1 LFNQIKFMRNFLSIL
16 LILACSISYG
26 QYTGNTPWSD
36 CYGQNK
42 ECKKVGCSDIKIETS
57 ESEPVMAI
65 VKKNDKV
72 FRHSYISKN
81 SSFTFELPDGVYQV
95 FFYYGKNWDNYKKMS
110 SGDCNNLLGGFLTDE
125 YVSKDDPITIKGQI
139 LIYTLE
145 SVTLGNFSPKS
156 SELSEIF

>member
-1 LFNQIKFMRNFLSIL
+1 MKNALSVF
-16 LILACSISYG
+16 LILTCCISYS
-26 QYTGNTPWSD
+26 QSTGNTPWSD

-42 ECKKVGCSDIKIETS
+42 ECKVNGCSEIKIETS
-57 ESEPVMAI
+57 NSEPVMAI
-65 VKKNDKV
+65 IKKNDKV
-72 FRHSYISKN
+72 FRHSYIAMN
-81 SSFTFELPDGVYQV
+81 SLYTFELPDGAYQV

-139 LIYTLE
+139 LTYTLK
-145 SVTLGNFSPKS
+145 SSTLGNFSPKS